1 MAADALGPYV
11 ARSSASAMILK
22 MQGKCEKEW
31 QCSWQAVLCDAPKVL
46 AILDHFYDPELLQN
60 STEVRS

>member
-1 MAADALGPYV
+1 MACKDKSFEANISITFCDKNLDT
-11 ARSSASAMILK
+11 LN
-22 MQGKCEKEW
+22 KEW

-60 STEVRS
+60 STEARS